1 MLGDMLYLYCILV
14 PDFLHYHSLNC
25 YPCLC
30 HLLVNEL
37 LNLTRCLALLRI
49 LISVARKKC
58 FGVSHLSVILVAL
71 VRLGCKGLVVPRFEQ
86 NGRA

>member
-25 YPCLC
+25 YPYRC

-49 LISVARKKC
+49 LILLARKEWI
-58 FGVSHLSVILVAL
+58 GVSHLPVY
-71 VRLGCKGLVVPRFEQ
+71 P
-86 NGRA
+86 